1 MNAHGGRVLCPVP
14 GSWRHCA
21 AGAEGLQGLKEGN
34 KESLVYSWVLGCLV
48 RKYASRTVSVL
59 MMFITGSR
67 VETHIQMDVLDGVL
81 WLLDST
87 SGSLGLAGLS
97 RTWNRTKT

>member
-1 MNAHGGRVLCPVP
+1 M
-14 GSWRHCA
+14 
-21 AGAEGLQGLKEGN
+21 
-34 KESLVYSWVLGCLV
+34 V

-81 WLLDST
+81 CLLDST

-97 RTWNRTKT
+97 RTWNHTKT

>member
-1 MNAHGGRVLCPVP
+1 VQQEPR
-14 GSWRHCA
+14 
-21 AGAEGLQGLKEGN
+21 GLQGLKEGN
-34 KESLVYSWVLGCLV
+34 KESPVYSGVLGCVV
-48 RKYASRTVSVL
+48 RKYASRTVYVL

-81 WLLDST
+81 CLLDST

-97 RTWNRTKT
+97 RTWIHTKT